1 MLGNYLGLLNER
13 LDQFFAF
20 DLGSA
25 EMSRS
30 AHLQRPDPNDW
41 LGRKLNL
48 PTPAPPEIMLNN
60 VKISLFLST
69 GGGGEFSECYSI
81 IKCRQQHLSSTRWV
95 VGNYKIG
102 IIHYGRPPH
111 HSMTPTCLARA
122 PTIGGGSSTA
132 AT

>member
-30 AHLQRPDPNDW
+30 AHLQRTDPNDW

-48 PTPAPPEIMLNN
+48 PTPTPPKIMLNN
-60 VKISLFLST
+60 VKISLFLSPR
-69 GGGGEFSECYSI
+69 GGENS
-81 IKCRQQHLSSTRWV
+81 RNVTQLSSVANDIYLLLDGLSAITRLESFTR
-95 VGNYKIG
+95 GD
-102 IIHYGRPPH
+102 HR
-111 HSMTPTCLARA
+111 TTR
-122 PTIGGGSSTA
+122 
-132 AT
+132 